1 MRLSTLWAAVSS
13 AAQSV
18 LGHLPVEVFQV
29 DVVGEMVVKY
39 QEQMERWLY
48 LETSGSRVYDLILGP
63 TDDWVHPV
71 GRLEEA
77 IGRLQAMHDEHWALQ
92 NSATKVW
99 DMVLKRSD
107 EASSLVAALFSIA
120 NLIKGCVDAVVVDGV
135 HWGAQLALTVVL
147 SHFPEL
153 EPELL
158 LLGSGYNA
166 DLTVGQLD
174 AF

>member
-1 MRLSTLWAAVSS
+1 
-13 AAQSV
+13 
-18 LGHLPVEVFQV
+18 
-29 DVVGEMVVKY
+29 
-39 QEQMERWLY
+39 
-48 LETSGSRVYDLILGP
+48 
-63 TDDWVHPV
+63 
-71 GRLEEA
+71 
-77 IGRLQAMHDEHWALQ
+77 
-92 NSATKVW
+92 
-99 DMVLKRSD
+99 MVLKRSD

-120 NLIKGCVDAVVVDGV
+120 DLIKGCVDAVVVDGV